1 MYTETVMFF
10 GVGMKGSPALR
21 GRDYKWD
28 IFQDR
33 LRLVIALK
41 AHEGGFFFFTWNV
54 AGGGIAGKHLDYAH
68 TQEWFLFGSI
78 KRKIPLRRHLGGGHM
93 VLNLWQQVSATSV
106 AIDWLQRADASQ
118 NVQFRNKQNH
128 TVAHTHHNKL
138 HIGNVYYPPCPKS
151 PARQPH
157 TQTYTHIQDFSS
169 FRRTPKE
176 KFQILKEGAVA
187 WEAAENTPAT
197 SHPVFQRL
205 NNTSRTPLYADG
217 GARRWK
223 TIRAEDTFN
232 CENKSKGG
240 PVFKMSASVID
251 FFPQQVLS
259 ADLDSGWRIWGRR
272 TKRRRQPCVAKQ
284 SRRGRRSLAPAYQ
297 APRPTVWTRG
307 FCCHRADGRARAT
320 HGDFLSLGHFGR

>member
-10 GVGMKGSPALR
+10 GLAWRAARRFR

-41 AHEGGFFFFTWNV
+41 AHTWYV
-54 AGGGIAGKHLDYAH
+54 AGGGIAGKHLDYAR
-68 TQEWFLFGSI
+68 TQERFFVWFNQKKNSSEVPPWRGSHG
-78 KRKIPLRRHLGGGHM
+78 LE
-93 VLNLWQQVSATSV
+93 SV
-106 AIDWLQRADASQ
+106 AASERDLCCYRLAPTSRRFSKCP
-118 NVQFRNKQNH
+118 VQEQAESRSRS
-128 TVAHTHHNKL
+128 HTHHNKL
-138 HIGNVYYPPCPKS
+138 HIGNVYYSPSPKS
-151 PARQPH
+151 PARQTH
-157 TQTYTHIQDFSS
+157 THRRTHTSKIFSS

-176 KFQILKEGAVA
+176 KFAVA
-187 WEAAENTPAT
+187 WEAAGNTPAT

-217 GARRWK
+217 GARRRK
-223 TIRAEDTFN
+223 TIRAEDTFS

-240 PVFKMSASVID
+240 PAFKMSVSVID
-251 FFPQQVLS
+251 FFFPQQVLS

-320 HGDFLSLGHFGR
+320 RADFLLLGRFGR

>member
-1 MYTETVMFF
+1 
-10 GVGMKGSPALR
+10 
-21 GRDYKWD
+21 
-28 IFQDR
+28 
-33 LRLVIALK
+33 
-41 AHEGGFFFFTWNV
+41 
-54 AGGGIAGKHLDYAH
+54 
-68 TQEWFLFGSI
+68 
-78 KRKIPLRRHLGGGHM
+78 M

-128 TVAHTHHNKL
+128 TAAHTHHNKL
-138 HIGNVYYPPCPKS
+138 HIGNVYYPPSPKS

-157 TQTYTHIQDFSS
+157 TQTYTHIQNFSS

-197 SHPVFQRL
+197 SHSVFQWL

-223 TIRAEDTFN
+223 TIRAEDTFS

-251 FFPQQVLS
+251 FLGPLGWFGLGMTDLRTADKKEETTLCCETKSTGAAIVSARLPGTTADGLNEGLLLS
-259 ADLDSGWRIWGRR
+259 PGRW
-272 TKRRRQPCVAKQ
+272 TGACHTRRLPFV
-284 SRRGRRSLAPAYQ
+284 GTLRSLNPSQ
-297 APRPTVWTRG
+297 QPKCI
-307 FCCHRADGRARAT
+307 F
-320 HGDFLSLGHFGR
+320 

>member
-1 MYTETVMFF
+1 MYTETVMFLGLAWRAARRF
-10 GVGMKGSPALR
+10 R

-33 LRLVIALK
+33 LGLVIALK
-41 AHEGGFFFFTWNV
+41 AHEGGFFVFFTWYV

-68 TQEWFLFGSI
+68 TQERFLFGSI
-78 KRKIPLRRHLGGGHM
+78 KRKIPLRCHLGGGHT

-128 TVAHTHHNKL
+128 AAAHTHHNKL
-138 HIGNVYYPPCPKS
+138 HIGNVYYSPSPKS
-151 PARQPH
+151 PARQTH
-157 TQTYTHIQDFSS
+157 TQTYTYIQNFSS

-176 KFQILKEGAVA
+176 EFAVA
-187 WEAAENTPAT
+187 REAAENTPAT

-205 NNTSRTPLYADG
+205 NNTSRTPLYAAG
-217 GARRWK
+217 GARRRK
-223 TIRAEDTFN
+223 TIRAEDTFS

-240 PVFKMSASVID
+240 PAFKMSVSVID

-320 HGDFLSLGHFGR
+320 RADFPLLGRFGR